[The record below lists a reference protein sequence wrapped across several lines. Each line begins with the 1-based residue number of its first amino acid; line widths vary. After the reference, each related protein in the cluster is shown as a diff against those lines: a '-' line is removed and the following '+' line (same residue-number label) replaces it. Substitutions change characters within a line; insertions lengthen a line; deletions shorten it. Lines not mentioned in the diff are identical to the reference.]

1 MYLVAKNDKKSV
13 GVVGFKP
20 SVGGEMWGPDLLFP

>member
-1 MYLVAKNDKKSV
+1 MFLAARNDKKSV
-13 GVVGFKP
+13 DVVRFKP